1 MNIEKNDNHFFL
13 EKFSYFIPSDSRTLS
28 HSSIIKCLTCR
39 KLSALLFP
47 KAKIRPGVPTTIC
60 GQFFFKTSS
69 SFLVGKPPKNTETLT
84 PGIYLQKRS
93 YSRLI

>member
-1 MNIEKNDNHFFL
+1 M
-13 EKFSYFIPSDSRTLS
+13 
-28 HSSIIKCLTCR
+28 KCFTCR
-39 KLSALLFP
+39 KFNALLLA

-60 GQFFFKTSS
+60 GQFFFNVSS

-84 PGIYLQKRS
+84 DGIYLQKRS